1 MKTDSRLHV
10 MHLLYR
16 FSSGGL
22 ENVVT
27 QLINGLPQ
35 DRFRHTLVALTEVDA
50 VYRSRIEVPG
60 VQCIALDKQPGG
72 PIPYWP
78 QVWRLFRAQ
87 APDVLHSCNLA
98 ALDFAPMAALARV
111 PRRIHAE
118 HGWDVSDPG
127 GSNLRNRRNRRLMA
141 PFVQD
146 FVAVSD
152 QVHDYLRDAIQ
163 VPPHRIHL
171 ITNGVDT
178 ERFRPP
184 RPGEAWPAD
193 LPFRQGEHLL
203 VGTVGR
209 MDPVKDQARLVAAF
223 AELQHLDD
231 EACRRARLVLVG
243 EGPLRQALGEQ
254 VAQLG
259 LQDRVCFAG
268 QRQDVPAVLRAL
280 DVFVLNS
287 VTEGTSCALQEA
299 LATGMGIVATT
310 VGGNAA
316 VLGEGSA
323 GLLVPPSDTPALVQ
337 GLRQALNRQLDAAAR
352 QAQQT
357 AARERALQAYSLQ
370 AMLGH
375 YEHLF
380 TRPAGARARPVQKVQ
395 VQR

>member
-10 MHLLYR
+10 MHLVYR

-27 QLINGLPQ
+27 QLINGLPRH
-35 DRFRHTLVALTEVDA
+35 RFRHTLVALTEVDP
-50 VYRSRIEVPG
+50 VYRARIETPD

-72 PIPYWP
+72 PLPYWP
-78 QVWRLFRAQ
+78 RAWRLFREQ

-98 ALDFAPMAALARV
+98 AMDFLPMAALARV

-127 GSNLRNRRNRRLMA
+127 GSNLKNRRNRRLMA

-152 QVHDYLRDAIQ
+152 QVRDYLRDIIQ
-163 VPPHRIHL
+163 VPPARIQL

-178 ERFRPP
+178 HRFRPAQSDEP
-184 RPGEAWPAD
+184 WPEG
-193 LPFRQGEHLL
+193 LPFQRGEHLL

-209 MDPVKDQARLVAAF
+209 LDPVKDQSRLIEAF
-223 AELQHLDD
+223 AQLQFLDD
-231 EACRRARLVLVG
+231 ETCRRARLVLVG

-254 VAQLG
+254 VAQRG
-259 LQDRVCFAG
+259 LQDRVWFAG
-268 QRQDVPAVLRAL
+268 QRQDVPAMLRAL

-299 LATGMGIVATT
+299 LATGMAIVATT

-316 VLGEGSA
+316 VLGEGAA
-323 GLLVPPSDTPALVQ
+323 GHLVPPSDTMALAQ
-337 GLRQALNRQLDAAAR
+337 GLRLALAQRLDASAR
-352 QAQQT
+352 QAQQE
-357 AARERALQAYSLQ
+357 AARARAMYAYSLQ
-370 AMLGH
+370 AMLAR
-375 YEHLF
+375 YESLF
-380 TRPAGARARPVQKVQ
+380 ASRKGQVVQ
-395 VQR
+395 

>member
-1 MKTDSRLHV
+1 MKTDARLHV
-10 MHLLYR
+10 LHLVYR

-27 QLINGLPQ
+27 QLINGLPR
-35 DRFRHTLVALTEVDA
+35 DRFRHTLVALTEVDP
-50 VYRSRIEVPG
+50 VYRSRIEVPD

-72 PIPYWP
+72 PLPYWP
-78 QVWRLFRAQ
+78 RAWRLFREQ

-98 ALDFAPMAALARV
+98 ALDFVPMAALARV

-127 GSNLRNRRNRRLMA
+127 GSNLKNRRNRRLMR

-146 FVAVSD
+146 FVAVSE
-152 QVHDYLRDAIQ
+152 QVQDYLREAIH
-163 VPPHRIHL
+163 VPASRIHL

-184 RPGEAWPAD
+184 APGESWPAD
-193 LPFRQGEHLL
+193 LPFQQGEHLL

-209 MDPVKDQARLVAAF
+209 MDPVKDQSRLIEAF
-223 AELQHLDD
+223 AALQSFDD

-254 VAQLG
+254 VARLQV
-259 LQDRVCFAG
+259 QDRVCFAG

-299 LATGMGIVATT
+299 LATGMGIVATS

-316 VLGEGSA
+316 VLGEGQA

-337 GLRQALNRQLDAAAR
+337 GLREALGRQLDATARQSQRTAAR
-352 QAQQT
+352 QRAQ
-357 AARERALQAYSLQ
+357 QAYSLQ
-370 AMLGH
+370 VMLGH
-375 YEHLF
+375 YERLF
-380 TRPAGARARPVQKVQ
+380 SSAAGRSMGASRKVQ

>member
-1 MKTDSRLHV
+1 
-10 MHLLYR
+10 
-16 FSSGGL
+16 SSGGL

-27 QLINGLPQ
+27 QLINGLPRE
-35 DRFRHTLVALTEVDA
+35 RFRHTLVALTEVDP
-50 VYRSRIEVPG
+50 VYRGRIEVPD

-72 PIPYWP
+72 PLPYWP
-78 QVWRLFRAQ
+78 RAWRLFREQ

-98 ALDFAPMAALARV
+98 ALDFLPMAALARV

-127 GSNLRNRRNRRLMA
+127 GSNLKNRRNRRLMA

-152 QVHDYLRDAIQ
+152 QVRDYLRDIIQ
-163 VPPHRIHL
+163 VPPTRIQL

-178 ERFRPP
+178 QRFRPP
-184 RPGEAWPAD
+184 QAGEDWPAG
-193 LPFRQGEHLL
+193 LPFQRGEHLL

-209 MDPVKDQARLVAAF
+209 LDPVKDQARLIEAF
-223 AELQHLDD
+223 AQLQALDE

-243 EGPLRQALGEQ
+243 EGPLRQALEAQ
-254 VAQLG
+254 VAQHG
-259 LQDRVCFAG
+259 LQDRVWFAG

-299 LATGMGIVATT
+299 LATGMSIVATT

-316 VLGEGSA
+316 VLGDGAA
-323 GLLVPPSDTPALVQ
+323 GRLVPPSDTMALVQ
-337 GLRQALNRQLDAAAR
+337 GLRQALAQRLDAPAR
-352 QAQQT
+352 QAQQE
-357 AARERALQAYSLQ
+357 AARARAMGAYSLQ
-370 AMLGH
+370 AMLAR
-375 YEHLF
+375 YEALF
-380 TRPAGARARPVQKVQ
+380 ASRKGQVVQ
-395 VQR
+395 

>member
-10 MHLLYR
+10 MHLVYR

-27 QLINGLPQ
+27 QLINGLPR
-35 DRFRHTLVALTEVDA
+35 DRFRHTLVALTEVDP
-50 VYRSRIEVPG
+50 VYRSRIETPD

-72 PIPYWP
+72 PLPYWP
-78 QVWRLFRAQ
+78 RAWRLFREQ

-98 ALDFAPMAALARV
+98 AMDFLPMAALAAV

-127 GSNLRNRRNRRLMA
+127 GSNLKNRRNRRLMA

-152 QVHDYLRDAIQ
+152 QVRDYLRDIIQ
-163 VPPHRIHL
+163 VPPARIQL

-178 ERFRPP
+178 ARFRPMQTSD
-184 RPGEAWPAD
+184 AWPAG
-193 LPFRQGEHLL
+193 LPFQRGEHLL

-209 MDPVKDQARLVAAF
+209 LDPVKDQARLIDAF
-223 AELQHLDD
+223 ARLQALGE

-259 LQDRVCFAG
+259 LQDRVYFAG

-316 VLGEGSA
+316 VLGQGSA
-323 GLLVPPSDTPALVQ
+323 GHLVPPSDTMALTQ
-337 GLRQALNRQLDAAAR
+337 GLRQALAQRLDPVAR
-352 QAQQT
+352 QAQQE
-357 AARERALQAYSLQ
+357 AARERAMNAYSLQ
-370 AMLGH
+370 AMLAR
-375 YEHLF
+375 YERLF
-380 TRPAGARARPVQKVQ
+380 ASRKGQVVQ
-395 VQR
+395 